1 MFTGII
7 EEIGIIQE
15 IIKGEK
21 SSVISIKA
29 SKILEETILGDSICV
44 NGVCL
49 TVTKM
54 TKDTFEADVMAETL
68 RKSNIGKLS
77 IGSKVNLERALKLE
91 GRFGG
96 HIVSGHIDGVGEII
110 SLIKEDNATW
120 VTVKT
125 SKDILKYI
133 VMKGSI
139 AIDGISL
146 TVAYIDNEVFKVSI
160 IPHTGGETTLLH
172 KKNGETVN
180 LECDVIGKYIEK
192 FMRLKEESGQ
202 IKKQLLD
209 YDFFKDWTIKK
220 QTDSSLSIESPT
232 SFIKEISTLTKQNNK
247 YILSIDIPKNML
259 DTSELN
265 HYKNTLQ
272 LLNSSNATCSFKI
285 TMPGTIISSNVG
297 KYQQNVVT
305 INLFELF
312 IEEKALSFHIIS
324 KKENNHLLLYFITLI
339 ILLVLI
345 IILIFIKKRQKD

>member
-7 EEIGIIQE
+7 EEIGIIQK

-146 TVAYIDNEVFKVSI
+146 TVAYIDNEAFKVSI

-209 YDFFKDWTIKK
+209 ETF
-220 QTDSSLSIESPT
+220 LRENG
-232 SFIKEISTLTKQNNK
+232 FI
-247 YILSIDIPKNML
+247 
-259 DTSELN
+259 
-265 HYKNTLQ
+265 
-272 LLNSSNATCSFKI
+272 
-285 TMPGTIISSNVG
+285 
-297 KYQQNVVT
+297 
-305 INLFELF
+305 
-312 IEEKALSFHIIS
+312 
-324 KKENNHLLLYFITLI
+324 
-339 ILLVLI
+339 
-345 IILIFIKKRQKD
+345 

>member
-125 SKDILKYI
+125 SKDIWSNCIFPFVAIFLSVTMTFIFSI
-133 VMKGSI
+133 VSSI
-139 AIDGISL
+139 NTYNNAI
-146 TVAYIDNEVFKVSI
+146 NSI
-160 IPHTGGETTLLH
+160 YDLEYMQQYGETYKSIL
-172 KKNGETVN
+172 NAFDQN
-180 LECDVIGKYIEK
+180 LTSA
-192 FMRLKEESGQ
+192 MRF
-202 IKKQLLD
+202 
-209 YDFFKDWTIKK
+209 Y
-220 QTDSSLSIESPT
+220 
-232 SFIKEISTLTKQNNK
+232 
-247 YILSIDIPKNML
+247 
-259 DTSELN
+259 
-265 HYKNTLQ
+265 
-272 LLNSSNATCSFKI
+272 A
-285 TMPGTIISSNVG
+285 
-297 KYQQNVVT
+297 
-305 INLFELF
+305 
-312 IEEKALSFHIIS
+312 
-324 KKENNHLLLYFITLI
+324 
-339 ILLVLI
+339 
-345 IILIFIKKRQKD
+345 